1 MSRLASDP
9 FRREG
14 GRDRRAVDQAA
25 DDVLFNIVFSCD
37 DPGDMF
43 AIIVSIKQVATGV
56 CSITLSL
63 CLSVSLSLFLSPSR
77 SL

>member
-1 MSRLASDP
+1 MPPSN
-9 FRREG
+9 G
-14 GRDRRAVDQAA
+14 GRYGSSFFDQAA

-63 CLSVSLSLFLSPSR
+63 CLSEC
-77 SL
+77 